1 MVDLTP
7 IFNSVK
13 NASRVLAFASSE
25 KRGDV
30 LSDMAEILH
39 KKRELIKSENLKDI
53 RAAKDEGLS
62 YAMLERLTLNDKEI
76 NSMVRAVLNIK
87 AQEEV
92 VGKVVGGSL
101 RPNGMRIEKI
111 AVPLGVV
118 CMIYESRP
126 NVTIDSA
133 ALCIKSGNGA
143 ILRGGKEAV
152 HSNLILSS
160 IVGEALE
167 KNNMPKN
174 AINLISDPDR
184 ELIKVMAKA
193 KGFIDVIIPRGG
205 SNLIDFVSENA
216 EIPVIK
222 HDKGVC
228 HTYVDEYANTDMA
241 LSIAFNAKVQR
252 PSACNAMETL
262 LVHKNIAPQMLK
274 QMGNMFKDVG
284 VDMRCCPKALEYIDA
299 RPAIED
305 DWGDEYHDM
314 IVAIKIVKNIDE
326 AIQHIEKYGSGHSE
340 AIVTENYTN
349 AQQFLNEVD
358 AAAVY
363 VNASTRFT
371 DGGEFGLGAEIGI
384 STQKLHVRGPMGASD
399 LTTTKYLIY
408 GNGQLRK

>member
-284 VDMRCCPKALEYIDA
+284 VDMRCCPKTLEYIDA